1 MNTQNSMKNVVGEV
15 QLSFKKYNSINASR
29 ISTSKDANAVFR
41 ELFPPNQISYR
52 EHFYVLYLNNSNHIM
67 GYQLLSIGGI
77 TNTIVDIRIVLQGAL
92 LTTAVGI
99 ILAHNHPSGNTK
111 PSISDR
117 ELTDKIDKA
126 CKTLDIQLL
135 DHLII
140 TEESYFSF
148 ADNGEL

>member
-77 TNTIVDIRIVLQGAL
+77 TSTIVDIRIVLQAAAYPENVLSLVQTDGAL
-92 LTTAVGI
+92 DGLG
-99 ILAHNHPSGNTK
+99 LMN
-111 PSISDR
+111 
-117 ELTDKIDKA
+117 
-126 CKTLDIQLL
+126 
-135 DHLII
+135 
-140 TEESYFSF
+140 
-148 ADNGEL
+148 